1 MENLLE
7 KIEEASKFIL
17 AKSNFIPEVCI
28 ILGSGLAELVNQLKV
43 HATIDYKDIP
53 HFPVSTVIG
62 HPGKLILGELSGKK
76 LR

>member
-17 AKSNFIPEVCI
+17 VKSNFTPEVCI
-28 ILGSGLAELVNQLKV
+28 ILGSGLAELVNQVKV
-43 HATIDYKDIP
+43 QAAIDYKDIP
-53 HFPVSTVIG
+53 NFPVSTVIG
-62 HPGKLILGELSGKK
+62 HPGKLILGELNGKK